1 MGVPFDSLK
10 KLSRSNKD
18 ANTPASGAKGQAKP
32 KSNEEPT
39 TDARPEGQQGKG
51 RATPSR
57 KQAEQAKVRP
67 LVGAKAKTSN
77 TTKEQRREASRL
89 ARERYNQGM
98 RTGEDRYLPA
108 RDKGPIKRFVRDWV
122 DSRRS
127 FAEYF
132 IWIAVAMLLILA
144 VTQQASPEI
153 AVIIMLGI
161 YVMLFV
167 LVGDLFRRA
176 RQLRKALHAKFGE
189 DAVPKGSVRYG
200 VMRTMQFRR
209 GRQPKPQVA
218 RGDYPK

>member
-10 KLSRSNKD
+10 KLSRTNKGAD
-18 ANTPASGAKGQAKP
+18 SPDRGAKSKAK
-32 KSNEEPT
+32 SS
-39 TDARPEGQQGKG
+39 TDLDPVVDTRPDGQQGKG

-67 LVGAKAKTSN
+67 LVGPKTKTAN
-77 TTKEQRREASRL
+77 MTKEQRREASRL

-108 RDKGPIKRFVRDWV
+108 RDKGPIKRFTRDWV

-132 IWIAVAMLLILA
+132 IWIAIAMLLILA
-144 VTQQASPEI
+144 VMQQASPTL
-153 AVIIMLGI
+153 AMVIMLGI

-167 LVGDLFRRA
+167 LVGDLYRRS
-176 RQLRKALHAKFGE
+176 RQLKRALHAKFGE

-200 VMRTMQFRR
+200 VMRIMQFRR

-218 RGDYPK
+218 RGQYPK